1 MVMKGIPCG
10 RVVRSRDR
18 ISINPLFPRFE
29 MAETRLMTINM
40 GPQHP
45 ATHGV
50 LRIVLELD
58 GEVIVKATPH
68 IGHLHRGI
76 EKLAESKTY
85 HQSIPFTDR
94 LDYTNA
100 MGNNL
105 AYVLAVEKLLGIEI
119 PKRAQYLRVRMAELQ
134 RIAAHLI
141 WLGTHVLDMGA
152 TPPIFYTFRERE
164 DILRIFEEVAGGR
177 LTPTYLRIGGLS
189 KDLPEGVEEKIKA
202 FVQAFPDHIKEYE
215 TLLTKNIIWMKR
227 TKGVGIFSKEDALS
241 FGVTGPTLRGSGVK
255 YDVRKDFPYS
265 SYEEF
270 DFEIPIGTVGDVYDR
285 YIVRLREMEWSNA
298 IAEQALE
305 RLPKGPIITNDPRV
319 TLPPKDDVLS
329 DIASVIRQFK
339 IVSEGFYPPQGEVF
353 ASVEA
358 SKGELGFYIVSDG
371 SNRPYRFRI
380 RTPSFANLSALPT
393 MIKGGLI
400 ADVISAIGS
409 IDIVLGEVDR

>member
-1 MVMKGIPCG
+1 
-10 RVVRSRDR
+10 
-18 ISINPLFPRFE
+18 
-29 MAETRLMTINM
+29 MTINM

-58 GEVIVKATPH
+58 GEGIVKATPH

-105 AYVLAVEKLLGIEI
+105 AYVLAVEKLLGIEV
-119 PKRAQYLRVRMAELQ
+119 PKRAQYLRVMMAELQ

-152 TPPIFYTFRERE
+152 TTPIFYTFRERE

-177 LTPTYLRIGGLS
+177 LTPTYLRIGGVS
-189 KDLPEGVEEKIKA
+189 KDLPEGIEENVKS
-202 FVQAFPDHIKEYE
+202 FVQTFPGHMKEYE
-215 TLLTKNIIWMKR
+215 TLLTKNVIWVKR
-227 TKGVGIFSKEDALS
+227 TKGVGIISKEDAIS
-241 FGVTGPTLRGSGVK
+241 WGVTGPTLRGSGVK
-255 YDVRKDFPYS
+255 YDVRKAFPYS

-270 DFEIPIGTVGDVYDR
+270 DFEIPIGSVGDVYDR

-298 IAEQALE
+298 IVEQAME
-305 RLPKGPIITNDPRV
+305 RLPKGPILANDPRI
-319 TLPPKDDVLS
+319 TLPPKDDVTR
-329 DIASVIRQFK
+329 DIASLIRQFK
-339 IVSEGFYPPQGEVF
+339 IVSEGFQPPVGETY

-371 SNRPYRFRI
+371 SNHPFRFRI
-380 RTPSFANLSALPT
+380 RTPSFANLSALPK
-393 MIKGGLI
+393 MIEGSLI

-409 IDIVLGEVDR
+409 IDIVLGEIDR

>member
-1 MVMKGIPCG
+1 
-10 RVVRSRDR
+10 
-18 ISINPLFPRFE
+18 

-50 LRIVLELD
+50 LRVVLELD
-58 GEVIVKATPH
+58 GEVIVNATPH
-68 IGHLHRGI
+68 LGHLHRGM

-85 HQSIPFTDR
+85 HQAIPLTDR

-105 AYVLAVEKLLGIEI
+105 AYVLAVEKLLGIEV
-119 PKRAQYLRVRMAELQ
+119 PKRAQYLRVMMTELQ

-141 WLGTHVLDMGA
+141 WLGTHALDIGA
-152 TPPIFYTFRERE
+152 MTLLLYNFRERE

-177 LTPTYLRIGGLS
+177 LTPTYLRIGGVS
-189 KDLPEGVEEKIKA
+189 KDLPDGIEDKIKA

-215 TLLTKNIIWMKR
+215 TLLTKNIIWLKR
-227 TKGVGIFSKEDALS
+227 TKEVGVISKENAIS
-241 FGVTGPTLRGSGVK
+241 FGVTGPILRGSGVK
-255 YDVRKDFPYS
+255 YDVRKAFPYS

-270 DFEIPIGTVGDVYDR
+270 DFDIPIGSVGDVYDR
-285 YIVRLREMEWSNA
+285 YIVRLREMEWSNS

-305 RLPKGPIITNDPRV
+305 RLPKGPILADDPRI
-319 TLPPKDDVLS
+319 TLPPKDNVLN
-329 DIASVIRQFK
+329 DIASLIRQFK
-339 IVSEGFYPPQGEVF
+339 IVSEGFQPPKGEVY

-380 RTPSFANLSALPT
+380 RTPSFANLAALPT
-393 MIKGGLI
+393 MIKGSLI

-409 IDIVLGEVDR
+409 IDIVLGEIDR

>member
-1 MVMKGIPCG
+1 
-10 RVVRSRDR
+10 
-18 ISINPLFPRFE
+18 

-50 LRIVLELD
+50 LRVVLELD

-76 EKLAESKTY
+76 EKLAESRTY

-105 AYVLAVEKLLGIEI
+105 AYVLAVEKLLGIEV
-119 PKRAQYLRVRMAELQ
+119 PKRAQYLRVMMAELQ

-141 WLGTHVLDMGA
+141 WLGTHVLDIGA
-152 TPPIFYTFRERE
+152 TTPIFYTFRERE
-164 DILRIFEEVAGGR
+164 DILRVFEEVAGGR
-177 LTPTYLRIGGLS
+177 LTPTYLRIGGVS
-189 KDLPEGVEEKIKA
+189 KDLPDGIEEEIKA
-202 FVQAFPDHIKEYE
+202 FIQDFPERVKEYE
-215 TLLTKNIIWMKR
+215 TLLTKNVIWLKR
-227 TKGVGIFSKEDALS
+227 TKEIGIISKEDAIS
-241 FGVTGPTLRGSGVK
+241 WGVTGPTLRGSGVK
-255 YDVRKDFPYS
+255 YDVRKAFPYS

-270 DFEIPIGTVGDVYDR
+270 DFEIPLGSVGDVYDR
-285 YIVRLREMEWSNA
+285 YIVRLREMEWSNS
-298 IAEQALE
+298 IVEQALE
-305 RLPKGPIITNDPRV
+305 RLPKGPVISDNPWV
-319 TLPPKDDVLS
+319 ALPPKDNVLT
-329 DIASVIRQFK
+329 DIDALIRQFK
-339 IVSEGFYPPQGEVF
+339 IVSEGFQPPKGEVY

-371 SNRPYRFRI
+371 SNHPYRFRI
-380 RTPSFANLSALPT
+380 RTPSFANLSALPR
-393 MIKGGLI
+393 MIEGGLI

-409 IDIVLGEVDR
+409 IDIVLGEIDR

>member
-1 MVMKGIPCG
+1 
-10 RVVRSRDR
+10 
-18 ISINPLFPRFE
+18 
-29 MAETRLMTINM
+29 MAETRYMTINM

-50 LRIVLELD
+50 LRVVLELD
-58 GEVIVKATPH
+58 GEVIVKAIPH
-68 IGHLHRGI
+68 LGHLHRGM

-85 HQSIPFTDR
+85 HQAIPLTDR

-105 AYVLAVEKLLGIEI
+105 AYVLAVEKLLGIEV
-119 PKRAQYLRVRMAELQ
+119 PKRAQYLRVMMAELQ

-141 WLGTHVLDMGA
+141 WLGTHALDIGA
-152 TPPIFYTFRERE
+152 MTLLLYNFRERE

-177 LTPTYLRIGGLS
+177 LTPTYLRIGGVS
-189 KDLPEGVEEKIKA
+189 KDLPDNGIEEKVKA

-215 TLLTKNIIWMKR
+215 TLLTKNIIWLKR
-227 TKGVGIFSKEDALS
+227 TKGVGIISKEDAIS

-255 YDVRKDFPYS
+255 YDVRKAFPYS
-265 SYEEF
+265 SYDEF
-270 DFEIPIGTVGDVYDR
+270 DFEIPIGSVGDVYDR
-285 YIVRLREMEWSNA
+285 YIVRLREMEWSNS

-305 RLPKGPIITNDPRV
+305 RLPKGPVLANDPRI
-319 TLPPKDDVLS
+319 TLPPKEEVTR
-329 DIASVIRQFK
+329 DIASLIRQFK
-339 IVSEGFYPPQGEVF
+339 IVSEGFEPPKGEVY

-380 RTPSFANLSALPT
+380 RTPSFANLSALT
-393 MIKGGLI
+393 KMIEGGLI

>member
-1 MVMKGIPCG
+1 
-10 RVVRSRDR
+10 
-18 ISINPLFPRFE
+18 

-50 LRIVLELD
+50 LRVVLELD

-76 EKLAESKTY
+76 EKLAETKTY

-105 AYVLAVEKLLGIEI
+105 AYVLAVEKLLGLEV
-119 PKRAQYLRVRMAELQ
+119 PKRAQYLRVLMAELQ

-152 TPPIFYTFRERE
+152 TTPIFYTFRERE

-189 KDLPEGVEEKIKA
+189 KDLPDGIEEKIKS
-202 FVQAFPDHIKEYE
+202 FVRTFPEHVREYE
-215 TLLTKNIIWMKR
+215 TLLTKNVIWLKR
-227 TKGVGIFSKEDALS
+227 TKGVGIISKEDAIS
-241 FGVTGPTLRGSGVK
+241 WGVTGPTLRGCGVK
-255 YDVRKDFPYS
+255 YDVRKVFPYS

-270 DFEIPIGTVGDVYDR
+270 DFDIPVGSVGDVYDR
-285 YIVRLREMEWSNA
+285 YIVRLREMEWSNS
-298 IAEQALE
+298 IVGQAVE
-305 RLPKGPIITNDPRV
+305 RLPKGPVIANDPRI
-319 TLPPKDDVLS
+319 TLPPKDDVMK
-329 DIASVIRQFK
+329 DIAALIRQFK
-339 IVSEGFYPPQGEVF
+339 IVCDGFQPPVGE
-353 ASVEA
+353 AYAGVEA

-371 SNRPYRFRI
+371 SNRPFRFRI
-380 RTPSFANLSALPT
+380 RTPSFANLSALPR
-393 MIKGGLI
+393 MVEGSLI
-400 ADVISAIGS
+400 ADVISTIGS
-409 IDIVLGEVDR
+409 IDIVLGEIDR

>member
-1 MVMKGIPCG
+1 
-10 RVVRSRDR
+10 
-18 ISINPLFPRFE
+18 
-29 MAETRLMTINM
+29 MTINM

-105 AYVLAVEKLLGIEI
+105 AYVLAVEKLLGIEV
-119 PKRAQYLRVRMAELQ
+119 PKRAQYIRAMMAELQ

-141 WLGTHVLDMGA
+141 WLGTHAMDIGA
-152 TPPIFYTFRERE
+152 WTPLLYTFRERE
-164 DILRIFEEVAGGR
+164 QILRMFEEVAGGR
-177 LTPTYLRIGGLS
+177 LTPTYLRIGGVS
-189 KDLPEGVEEKIKA
+189 KDLPDGIEEKIKS
-202 FVQAFPDHIKEYE
+202 FVQALPGRIKEYE
-215 TLLTKNIIWMKR
+215 TLLTKNIIWLKR
-227 TKGVGIFSKEDALS
+227 TKGVGIISQEDAIS
-241 FGVTGPTLRGSGVK
+241 WGVTGPTLRGSGVK
-255 YDVRKDFPYS
+255 YDVRKAFPYS

-270 DFEIPIGTVGDVYDR
+270 DFEIPIGSVGDVYDR
-285 YIVRLREMEWSNA
+285 YTVRLREMEWSNA

-305 RLPKGPIITNDPRV
+305 RLPKGPIIANDPRI
-319 TLPPKDDVLS
+319 TLPPKDDVTR
-329 DIASVIRQFK
+329 DIASLIRQFK
-339 IVSEGFYPPQGEVF
+339 VVSEGFQPPKGEVY

-371 SNRPYRFRI
+371 SNHPFRFRI
-380 RTPSFANLSALPT
+380 RTPSFPNLSALPK
-393 MIKGGLI
+393 MIEGGLI
-400 ADVISAIGS
+400 ADVIATIGS
-409 IDIVLGEVDR
+409 IDIVLGEIDR

>member
-1 MVMKGIPCG
+1 
-10 RVVRSRDR
+10 
-18 ISINPLFPRFE
+18 
-29 MAETRLMTINM
+29 MTINM

-58 GEVIVKATPH
+58 GEVIVKATPY
-68 IGHLHRGI
+68 IGHLHRGV

-85 HQSIPFTDR
+85 HQVIPLTDR

-105 AYVLAVEKLLGIEI
+105 GYVLAVEKLLGIEV
-119 PKRAQYLRVRMAELQ
+119 PKRAQYLRVMMAELQ

-152 TPPIFYTFRERE
+152 TTPIFYTFRERE

-177 LTPTYLRIGGLS
+177 LTPTYMRIGGVS
-189 KDLPEGVEEKIKA
+189 KDLPDGITEKIRE

-215 TLLTKNIIWMKR
+215 TLLTKNVIWVKR
-227 TKGVGIFSKEDALS
+227 TKEVGVISKEDAIS

-255 YDVRKDFPYS
+255 YDVRKAFPYS

-270 DFEIPIGTVGDVYDR
+270 DFEIPIGSVGDVYDR
-285 YIVRLREMEWSNA
+285 YIVRLREMEWSNS
-298 IAEQALE
+298 IVEQALE
-305 RLPKGPIITNDPRV
+305 RLPKGPI
-319 TLPPKDDVLS
+319 LS
-329 DIASVIRQFK
+329 DNPWVALPRKDNVLTDIDALIRQFK
-339 IVSEGFYPPQGEVF
+339 IASEGFQPPKGEVYV
-353 ASVEA
+353 SVEA
-358 SKGELGFYIVSDG
+358 SKGELGYYLVSDG
-371 SNRPYRFRI
+371 SNRPLRMRI
-380 RTPSFANLSALPT
+380 RPPSFLNLSALPK
-393 MIKGGLI
+393 MIEGSLI

-409 IDIVLGEVDR
+409 IDIVLGEIDR